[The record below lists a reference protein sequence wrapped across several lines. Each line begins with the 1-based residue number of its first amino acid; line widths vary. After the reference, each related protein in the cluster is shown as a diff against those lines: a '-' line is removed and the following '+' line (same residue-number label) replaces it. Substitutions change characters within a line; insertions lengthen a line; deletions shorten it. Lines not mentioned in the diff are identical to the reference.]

1 MAYAKIASASAA
13 ANTAATTS
21 GIDTTGADL
30 IVIGVSGWT
39 SNLDTTAP
47 TDSKGNTWTAI
58 RYQAGGDSAVKMW
71 YCYNPTVG
79 SGHTFTHGGTTYATI
94 CVIAFSGAA
103 SSPLDQQNSSGSSGN
118 VSSFAPG
125 SITPTEDNEL
135 VVAMWATANFK
146 SPSVDSGFTLQEYVG
161 ANALPYHGGM
171 AYLIQTTASAA
182 NSTASWTDAYWAS
195 AVIASFKAASAASAV
210 KTING
215 LARASVKTINGLA
228 IASVKK
234 FLGLA

>member
-47 TDSKGNTWTAI
+47 TDSKGNTWTAMT
-58 RYQAGGDSAVKMW
+58 YKATGDSAVKMW

-103 SSPLDQQNSSGSSGN
+103 SSPLDQQNSNGN
-118 VSSFAPG
+118 LPGTTSLSTG

-135 VVAMWATANFK
+135 VVAMWATYYFD
-146 SPSVDSGFTLQEYVG
+146 SPSVDSGFTLEQYQ
-161 ANALPYHGGM
+161 AAAPLPYHGGM
-171 AYLIQTTASAA
+171 AYKIQTTAAA
-182 NSTASWTDAYWAS
+182 VNPSASWSTSANAS
-195 AVIASFKAASAASAV
+195 AVIASFKSGAAPAAAV
-210 KTING
+210 NLLT
-215 LARASVKTINGLA
+215 L
-228 IASVKK
+228 
-234 FLGLA
+234 LGVG